1 MRIPFLVFVI
11 IPMAELYLLF
21 TVAEWIGGLTTLAL
35 VILTAGIGL
44 SVLRVQGFATLT
56 RANQR
61 VAQGELPGQEI
72 VEGMMLAIAGA
83 LLLTPGLITDAIG
96 FTLLT
101 PMFRHKLAQRAMK
114 KGTFFFMGGGTSFR
128 ASGSF
133 SAGGPFGQQG
143 QQGQSR
149 GGFSGF
155 DPRGNRGE
163 TIDGE
168 VVDRDDIDPDRG
180 LDSDDVRPD
189 DSGSGNR
196 H

>member
-1 MRIPFLVFVI
+1 MRIPFLAFVI

-21 TVAEWIGGLTTLAL
+21 TVAAWVGGLTTLAL

-44 SVLRVQGFATLT
+44 SVLRVQGFATLA

-61 VAQGELPGQEI
+61 MAQGQLPGQEI

-83 LLLTPGLITDAIG
+83 LLLTPGLITDVVG

-101 PMFRHKLAQRAMK
+101 PLFRRHLAKRVMK
-114 KGTFFFMGGGTSFR
+114 KGSFFFMGGGGQFR
-128 ASGSF
+128 AGGSFGGGGSFGSGSRP
-133 SAGGPFGQQG
+133 G
-143 QQGQSR
+143 

-155 DPRGNRGE
+155 DSSGNRGD

-180 LDSDDVRPD
+180 LDQDRSQADPSDPSDR
-189 DSGSGNR
+189 R
-196 H
+196 

>member
-1 MRIPFLVFVI
+1 MRFPFLVFVI

-61 VAQGELPGQEI
+61 MAQGELPGQEI

-83 LLLTPGLITDAIG
+83 LLLTPGLITDVIG

-101 PMFRHKLAQRAMK
+101 PMFRRRLAQRAMK
-114 KGTFFFMGGGTSFR
+114 KGTFFFMGGSTGFR

-133 SAGGPFGQQG
+133 GTGGPFG

-155 DPRGNRGE
+155 DPRGSRGE

-180 LDSDDVRPD
+180 LDSDNAGPD
-189 DSGSGNR
+189 DSGPGNR